1 MSTESDIREILADN
15 RKTEDK
21 VAALVAYIEGF
32 ELIDEA
38 YPRNT
43 HAEVEQ
49 VRIYGLDLGIDA
61 NGYASRVTFPDGAQT

>member
-1 MSTESDIREILADN
+1 MSIESDIREIFADN

-21 VAALVAYIEGF
+21 ISALVSYIEGF
-32 ELIDEA
+32 ERIDEA

-49 VRIYGLDLGIDA
+49 VEIYGLDLGIDA
-61 NGYASRVTFPDGAQT
+61 NGYACRVTFPDGALT